1 MNKNKEDIRNSFLV
15 DKDKIIYFKDC
26 SKELQLKIINEIIK
40 IENKRIRLNKILKIY
55 YFVFIHI
62 LLFLDVFT
70 IVLSI
75 YKNLLFNLILSTIA
89 TYVFYNTLNDI
100 DKTIEISNKIIKFS
114 NYVLKEIESKN

>member
-15 DKDKIIYFKDC
+15 DKDKIIHFKDC

-40 IENKRIRLNKILKIY
+40 IENKRIRLNKIIKIISHI
-55 YFVFIHI
+55 FLFIDVFI
-62 LLFLDVFT
+62 

-75 YKNLLFNLILSTIA
+75 YKNILFNLILSTIA

>member
-15 DKDKIIYFKDC
+15 DKNKIIHFKDC

-40 IENKRIRLNKILKIY
+40 IENKRIRLNKILKIISHV
-55 YFVFIHI
+55 FLFMNVFI
-62 LLFLDVFT
+62 

-75 YKNLLFNLILSTIA
+75 YKNILFNLILSTIA

-100 DKTIEISNKIIKFS
+100 DKTIENSNKIIELI
-114 NYVLKEIESKN
+114 NYILKEIESEN